1 MRKDLCTEKD
11 FNGKGRQV
19 EKENWTQSS
28 SRRSKKLNVEQCL
41 LGNETMNAPRYEK
54 RFWKGRVV
62 RQLVRGLPTSLI

>member
-1 MRKDLCTEKD
+1 M
-11 FNGKGRQV
+11 GKEDKE

>member
-28 SRRSKKLNVEQCL
+28 SRRSKKLNVEQCS

-54 RFWKGRVV
+54 DFGKGKW
-62 RQLVRGLPTSLI
+62 LDN